1 MDVAEIVREPE
12 VALYRWTA
20 DEFMALI
27 KAGLIPEPRRVELLD
42 GIIIRNMPPG
52 DEHTFIVET
61 LYLAFTRMG
70 LHEHGLI
77 PFAAVI
83 LKDRNAFEP
92 DFVRFR
98 DGALGRFGIKR
109 EPDILWAVEV
119 SVSSAAKD
127 LGPKKRAYAEAGIP
141 YYWVVDEGRRGIWA
155 FSDPVEGAYASER
168 FFPEG
173 ETIPLPGLDAALDTS
188 RLFPPKAL

>member
-1 MDVAEIVREPE
+1 MDVAEIVQEPE

-61 LYLAFTRMG
+61 LHLAFTRMG
-70 LHEHGLI
+70 VYAQGVI
-77 PFAAVI
+77 PFAAII
-83 LKDRNAFEP
+83 LKTRNAFEP
-92 DFVRFR
+92 DFARFR
-98 DGALGRFGIKR
+98 EGALGRFGTKR
-109 EPDILWAVEV
+109 EPDILWAIEV

-141 YYWVVDEGRRGIWA
+141 DYWVVDEGRRGIWA
-155 FSDPVEGAYASER
+155 FSNPVEEAYTEER
-168 FFPEG
+168 FFSEG
-173 ETIPLPGLDAALDTS
+173 ETVPLPDLDATLDS
-188 RLFPPKAL
+188 SGLFPPKG